1 MREKINEK
9 YEASQEELMRWYR
22 EGRSFQDIL
31 KALQTSQ
38 LTNIPPEELLTRS
51 MTKSWQEIWKDVG
64 VLPT

>member
-1 MREKINEK
+1 MTEKITEN
-9 YEASQEELMRWYR
+9 YEVSQHELMKWYR

-38 LTNIPPEELLTRS
+38 LTKIPPEELLSRNMS
-51 MTKSWQEIWKDVG
+51 QSWQEIWREVG